1 MMPTIVSSLI
11 YIKGSRLMELFP
23 LSSGN
28 LWKDWEVR
36 FLVLFS
42 LTLQI
47 ILIIFGK
54 QRKFTSRAW
63 IRIVLWWAYLMADS
77 IATVTLGVISKN
89 LGDVNDGEDGSLD
102 ASLEMTAFW
111 APFLLLHLGGPDTIT
126 AYSLEDNELWLR
138 HLLGLAVQTGV
149 VIYIWIIAGI
159 GSQLSI
165 LSILIFFSGI
175 IKYGERTWVLWSASN
190 GQLKESMLTA
200 PDPGPN
206 YSKFMR
212 EYTSKQFEGFEVTVN
227 EKSKTKEMN
236 LPLVKNNSFPD
247 AAELVI
253 AYDLLQIFKRL
264 FVDLILDFDDREHS
278 QTLFEGISSAQAFK
292 IIEMELGF
300 MYDVLYTKA
309 TVINLSYGWVLRMFS
324 FSFTCITLLVFSV
337 LVIDNHKYS
346 TIDLVLTF
354 LLLIVAILLEVCAL
368 LLLLSSD
375 WTGLWLTKHA
385 ATCIG
390 GAITFIQRLK
400 QPRWSNSMAQFN
412 LLSFSLKDKQTICYG
427 IQKLLHIN
435 KMVEMYQY
443 TTCETVTEN
452 LEELIFDY
460 LNEKFGD
467 LKVNKNEEDIV
478 RKLCSRRG
486 EILKDYG
493 HPELDWSVK
502 AEFDQSI
509 LIWHI
514 ATDLCLH
521 SARRDQEA
529 DTRNAECSKWISQ
542 YMLYLLVICPSMLP
556 MGIGMIRFRDTCAE
570 VTQFLKDHESMAD
583 SVDCTSLSGE
593 PASNKYQACEILPEV
608 NTQVSPAEVKGDR
621 SKSVLFD
628 ACRLASKLQAISDT
642 EQKWKMITMTWVE
655 MLAYAACHCRGNYHA
670 KQLSQGGE
678 LLTHVWLLMAHFGL
692 TEQCQ
697 ISQGHARAKLVV
709 E

>member
-1 MMPTIVSSLI
+1 
-11 YIKGSRLMELFP
+11 MELFP

-28 LWKDWEVR
+28 PWKDWEVR

-47 ILIIFGK
+47 ILITFGK

-63 IRIVLWWAYLMADS
+63 IRIVLWCAYLMADS

-89 LGDVNDGEDGSLD
+89 LGNVNDGEDGSLD

-190 GQLKESMLTA
+190 GQLRESMLTA
-200 PDPGPN
+200 ADPGPN

-212 EYTSKQFEGFEVTVN
+212 EYTLKQFEGFEVTVN
-227 EKSKTKEMN
+227 EVIETQVMN
-236 LPLVKNNSFPD
+236 LPLIENYLIPD
-247 AAELVI
+247 AKELVI

-264 FVDLILDFDDREHS
+264 FVDLILGFDDRDHS
-278 QTLFEGISSAQAFK
+278 QSLFKEISSAKAFK
-292 IIEMELGF
+292 VIEMELGF

-309 TVINLSYGWVLRMFS
+309 TVINLSHGWVLRMFS
-324 FSFTCITLLVFSV
+324 LSFTCITLLVFSV

-354 LLLIVAILLEVCAL
+354 LLLIVAILLEVYAL

-385 ATCIG
+385 TTCIG
-390 GAITFIQRLK
+390 RAITFIQRPK

-427 IQKLLHIN
+427 IQKLLHID

-443 TTCETVTEN
+443 KTCETVTVD
-452 LEELIFDY
+452 LEKLIFDY
-460 LNEKFGD
+460 LKEKFD
-467 LKVNKNEEDIV
+467 HLKVNTNKEGII
-478 RKLCSRRG
+478 RSLCSCRG
-486 EILKDYG
+486 AILANYG
-493 HPELDWSVK
+493 YCELDWSVK
-502 AEFDQSI
+502 VEFDQSI

-514 ATDLCLH
+514 ATDLCRH
-521 SARRDQEA
+521 SDWRDQE
-529 DTRNAECSKWISQ
+529 TVTLNSKFSKWISQ

-570 VTQFLKDHESMAD
+570 VSQFFEDHESMAD
-583 SVDCTSLSGE
+583 SVDYSHRFRSTCLLGVNCFLSGE
-593 PASNKYQACEILPEV
+593 PTFDKYQACEILLKV
-608 NTQVSPAEVKGDR
+608 NTQVSLAKVKGDR

-628 ACRLASKLQAISDT
+628 ACRLASKLQAIEDKD
-642 EQKWKMITMTWVE
+642 QKWEMITMNWVE

-692 TEQCQ
+692 TEQFQ

-709 E
+709 K